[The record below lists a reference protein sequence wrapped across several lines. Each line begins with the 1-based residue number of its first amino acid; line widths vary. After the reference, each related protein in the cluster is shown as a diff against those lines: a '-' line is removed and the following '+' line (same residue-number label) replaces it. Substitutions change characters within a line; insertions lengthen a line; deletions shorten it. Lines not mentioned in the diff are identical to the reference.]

1 MRKFIM
7 MAIAV
12 FLMFTSVQVSSA
24 KAAASNDWL
33 GTDLLGQGAISVSYK
48 VKPAVSTKLMIAK
61 GKESYTYNL
70 IAGQAKETFPLQ
82 LGNGEYKV
90 TVLEHVSGNK
100 YKGVLQSAVTLNL
113 KDDKTIYLNSI
124 QNISWTSSSKA
135 IVQAAKLI
143 KGKTTDE
150 EKVKAV
156 YDYVIANVAYDKKL
170 AANVPTDYLPSIDR
184 TFTTRKDICYGYA
197 SLTAGML
204 RSLGIPTKLV
214 MGESDYVDVY
224 HAWNEVY
231 LNGKWVIIDTTVD
244 AGLKAGSQK
253 IEMIKEAGKYNA
265 AKKY

>member
-1 MRKFIM
+1 MRKLIT

-12 FLMFTSVQVSSA
+12 VLLLTSVQVASA
-24 KAAASNDWL
+24 KSSKSSEWL
-33 GTDLLGQGAISVSYK
+33 GTDLLSQGAISVSYK
-48 VKPAVSTKLMIAK
+48 VNPKVSTKLMITK

-70 IAGQAKETFPLQ
+70 IAGQATETFPLQ
-82 LGNGEYKV
+82 LGNGEYKI
-90 TVLEHVSGNK
+90 TVLEHVSDK
-100 YKGVLQSAVTLNL
+100 KFKGVMQSTVTLNL
-113 KDDKTIYLNSI
+113 KDDKAIYLNSI
-124 QNISWTSSSKA
+124 QNVSWTSTSKA
-135 IVQAAKLI
+135 IVQAAQLT
-143 KGKTTDE
+143 KGKKTDE

-156 YDYVIANVAYDKKL
+156 YDYVISNVAYDNKL
-170 AANVPTDYLPSIDR
+170 AANVPADYLPSIDR

-197 SLTAGML
+197 ALTAGML

-244 AGLKAGSQK
+244 AGLKAGSKK
-253 IEMIKEAGKYNA
+253 IEMIKEAGKYTA